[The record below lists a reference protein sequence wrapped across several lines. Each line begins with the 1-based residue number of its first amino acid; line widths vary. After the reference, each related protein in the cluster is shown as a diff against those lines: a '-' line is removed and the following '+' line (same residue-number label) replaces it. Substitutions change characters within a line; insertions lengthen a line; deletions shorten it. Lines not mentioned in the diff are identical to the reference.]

1 MMTRYKISFEPYGTP
16 RYVYWVEASDEQEA
30 MSLGR
35 DEFTMDIGYDR
46 AKDFDLVEVEEETDE
61 DVEDD

>member
-1 MMTRYKISFEPYGTP
+1 MAYYKISFEPYSTP

-35 DEFTMDIGYDR
+35 DEFKMDIGYDK
-46 AKDFDLVEVEEETDE
+46 AKDFDLVGADRIDMEEDE
-61 DVEDD
+61 

>member
-1 MMTRYKISFEPYGTP
+1 MAYYKISFEPYGTP

-35 DEFTMDIGYDR
+35 DEFKMDIGYDK
-46 AKDFDLVEVEEETDE
+46 AKDFDLVGADRIDMEEDE
-61 DVEDD
+61 